1 MANESAITAESV
13 ATALESA
20 RIQRQSGRLLV
31 GQYIGE
37 RFQEGEIYL
46 QGGYPV
52 YARLGQTVGQEALN
66 QLFSW
71 RNIRL
76 SLMLDE
82 PHNAPRLPEPAI
94 DTGERVASLPARQP
108 VDRNSQGI
116 PSQLSPTAA
125 MRNSRAP
132 GLERLTP
139 QKQQPERD
147 VLSLPLTRPQ
157 RFVYMLVDGK
167 RTIADISRCTGKTVQ
182 EVDLILGALQA
193 QGLVIV

>member
-1 MANESAITAESV
+1 MANESAISAESV

-20 RIQRQSGRLLV
+20 RIHRQSGRLLV

-52 YARLGQTVGQEALN
+52 YARLGQAVGQEALN

-71 RNIRL
+71 RNVRL
-76 SLMLDE
+76 SLTLDE
-82 PHNAPRLPEPAI
+82 PSNAARLPEPTI
-94 DTGERVASLPARQP
+94 DTSGRVASLPSRQP
-108 VDRNSQGI
+108 VDRNPQGAPPPLRPPI
-116 PSQLSPTAA
+116 A
-125 MRNSRAP
+125 MRNSRAA
-132 GLERLTP
+132 GLERLIP

-167 RTIADISRCTGKTVQ
+167 RTVADISRCTGKTVQ

-193 QGLVIV
+193 QGLVTI